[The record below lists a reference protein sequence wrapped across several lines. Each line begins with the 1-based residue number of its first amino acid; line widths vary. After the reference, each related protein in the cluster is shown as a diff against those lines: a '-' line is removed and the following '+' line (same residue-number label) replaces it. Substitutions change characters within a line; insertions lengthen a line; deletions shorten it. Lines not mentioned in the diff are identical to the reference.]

1 MNYRIF
7 LSLSLLLFLTTFLV
21 SAQSD
26 VDLNKDLPMDPQ
38 VTKGV
43 LDNGMTY
50 YVRQNSVPKNRAF
63 IYLVVRAGS
72 MDEDNDQQGLAH
84 FCEHM
89 AFNGTKNFPKN
100 SLVNCLQKMGM
111 EFGAEINAYTSFDET
126 VYKLTIPLDKKE
138 SVENG
143 WQILYDWACQIT
155 DSDEEINKERGVIHE
170 EWRSGKDASERMKQ
184 KWLPVLLKDS
194 RYAKRLPIGKIEIVD
209 SCPPENLRRFRR
221 DWYRP
226 DLEAII
232 AVGDFNKEEIVNKI
246 KEKFSKISSPANK
259 RVKQYYDIP
268 ILKGTYISI
277 TTDKEATTSN
287 VQIVYKHPMKIT
299 KTLGD
304 YREMLKQNLY
314 NSMIGQRLNE
324 LTQLENPPFIYA
336 FSGYEN
342 FMGDLDSYMSYA
354 ICANGKIKDGFKA
367 VLNENERVKNHGF
380 TETELERTKK
390 SMLAYIENAYSEK
403 EKGNSK
409 SYVEECKRNFLMTKE
424 PMPGIENEYNY
435 FKKMLP
441 GITLKEINSL
451 GDKWITDNDKTII
464 ITAPENDSIKVPSKD
479 DILSWYNDV
488 KKGSL
493 SAYHDETVN
502 KPLLEDTIVPG
513 KVVKEK
519 YIKNVA
525 ATEWT
530 LSNGATVVIKN
541 TNFKK
546 EEVLFTSY
554 SLGGKSVYDQ
564 NMDISADLAASV
576 IENSGIGSF
585 DYISLNKLL
594 ADKEV
599 VVSPYLGT
607 LTEGISGNS
616 QVKDLETMF
625 QLTYLYF
632 TDIRVDSLAYLS
644 YMSRIKG
651 ALENKKNSPEG
662 VFGDTLGA
670 VSVNYHPRQRPLSID
685 MLKEANFKDIQKIA
699 KDRFSDASDFKFF
712 FVGNIDLKTFK
723 PLVEKYIGG
732 IPSSYRN
739 EKWRNLHIKAPE
751 GIIQKD
757 VFAGKS
763 SKSLSYIDFH
773 GDFKFKLKN
782 AITLDLIDKILT
794 DRLLKNIRE
803 KSSEVYSIYADGSV
817 SKFPEP
823 EYQISVV
830 YGSGPENVEKIQN
843 QVFDQ
848 IKNLQQVKPTN
859 DELSKAK
866 KNLLRKRETSIRDN
880 SFWLSYLKN
889 GFLYNEGCFKSVDR
903 YQKKIKGFT
912 TGDIK
917 NGACKYFDFNNFYRI
932 SLKPA
937 DAR

>member
-1 MNYRIF
+1 MNYRF
-7 LSLSLLLFLTTFLV
+7 FLSLLLFLTTFLV
-21 SAQSD
+21 NAQSNL
-26 VDLNKDLPMDPQ
+26 DLSDDLPMDPQ

-50 YVRQNSVPKNRAF
+50 YVRQSSIPKNRAF

-72 MDEDNDQQGLAH
+72 MDEDDDQQGLAH

-126 VYKLTIPLDKKE
+126 VYKLIIPLDKKE
-138 SVENG
+138 SVNDG

-194 RYAKRLPIGKIEIVD
+194 RYAKRLPIGKMSVVD
-209 SCPPENLRRFRR
+209 SCPPENLRRFRQ

-232 AVGDFNKEEIVNKI
+232 AVGDFNREEVVNKI
-246 KEKFSKISSPANK
+246 KEKFSKITSPDNE
-259 RVKQYYDIP
+259 RVKKHHDIP
-268 ILKGTYISI
+268 LLKGTYISVA
-277 TTDKEATTSN
+277 TDKEATTSN
-287 VQIVYKHPMKIT
+287 VQIVYKHRMKIS

-314 NSMIGQRLNE
+314 NAMIGQRLSE
-324 LTQLENPPFIYA
+324 LTQTKNPPFLYG

-342 FMGDLDSYMSYA
+342 FLGNMDSYISYA
-354 ICANGKIKDGFKA
+354 VCANGKIEDGFKT
-367 VLNENERVKNHGF
+367 VVGENERVKKHGF
-380 TETELERTKK
+380 TNTELERTKK
-390 SMLAYIENAYSEK
+390 SMLASIDNAYREK
-403 EKGNSK
+403 DNGNSK
-409 SYVEECKRNFLMTKE
+409 SYVEECKRNFLMNKE

-441 GITLKEINSL
+441 GITLEEINNL
-451 GDKWITDNDKTII
+451 GQKWITDDDKTII

-479 DILSWYNDV
+479 DILSWYNEV
-488 KKGSL
+488 KNENFY
-493 SAYHDETVN
+493 AYHDETIN
-502 KPLLEDTIVPG
+502 KPLVEDTIVPG

-519 YIKNVA
+519 YIKNVE

-530 LSNGATVVIKN
+530 LSNGATIVIKN
-541 TNFKK
+541 TDFKK
-546 EEVLFTSY
+546 DEVLFTSY

-564 NMDISADLAASV
+564 NMDISADIAASV

-585 DYISLNKLL
+585 DYNSLNKLL

-599 VVSPYLGT
+599 SVSPYLGY
-607 LTEGISGNS
+607 LTEGLSGSS

-651 ALENKKNSPEG
+651 VLENKKNSPEG

-670 VSVNYHPRQRPLSID
+670 VSVNYNPRQRPLSTN
-685 MLKEANFKDIQKIA
+685 MLKEADLKDIQKIA
-699 KDRFSDASDFKFF
+699 KDRFYDASDFKFF

-739 EKWRNLHIKAPE
+739 EKWRDLKIEAPH
-751 GIIQKD
+751 GVVKKD
-757 VFAGKS
+757 VYAGQS
-763 SKSLSYIDFH
+763 SKSISYIAFH
-773 GDFKFKLKN
+773 GDFKYKLKN
-782 AITLDLIDKILT
+782 AITIDLIDKILT
-794 DRLLKNIRE
+794 DRLLKEIRE
-803 KSSEVYSIYADGSV
+803 NSSEVYSIYADGSV
-817 SKFPEP
+817 SKFPKP

-830 YGSGPENVEKIQN
+830 YGSGPENVEKIQGE
-843 QVFDQ
+843 VFDQ
-848 IKNLQQVKPTN
+848 IKNLQKVKPTEN
-859 DELSKAK
+859 ELSKAK

-880 SFWLSYLKN
+880 SFWLIYLKN
-889 GFLYNEGCFKSVDR
+889 GFLYNDGYFKSLDR
-903 YQKKIKGFT
+903 YLKKIERFS
-912 TGDIK
+912 TGDIRD
-917 NGACKYFDFNNFYRI
+917 GADKYFDFNNFYII

>member
-1 MNYRIF
+1 MKYRII
-7 LSLSLLLFLTTFLV
+7 LSLLLFLTTFLV
-21 SAQSD
+21 SAQSG
-26 VDLNKDLPMDPQ
+26 VDLSMDLPMDPQ

-50 YVRQNSVPKNRAF
+50 YVRENSIPQNRAF

-72 MDEDNDQQGLAH
+72 MDEDDDQQGLAH

-126 VYKLTIPLDKKE
+126 VYKLTIPLNKKE
-138 SVENG
+138 SVKEG
-143 WQILYDWACQIT
+143 WQIIFDWACQIT

-194 RYAKRLPIGKIEIVD
+194 RYAKRLPIGKMSVVD
-209 SCPPENLRRFRR
+209 SCPPENLRRFRN

-232 AVGDFNKEEIVNKI
+232 AVGDFNREEIVNKI
-246 KEKFSKISSPANK
+246 KEKFSKIPSSDNE
-259 RVKQYYDIP
+259 RVKKHYDIP
-268 ILKGTYISI
+268 LPKGTYISI
-277 TTDKEATTSN
+277 VTDKEATTSN
-287 VQIVYKHPMKIT
+287 IQIVYKHRIKIS

-304 YREMLKQNLY
+304 YREMLKQNIY
-314 NSMIGQRLNE
+314 NTMIGFRLNE
-324 LTQLENPPFIYA
+324 LTQSENPPFLYG

-342 FMGDLDSYMSYA
+342 FIGSLDSYVSYA
-354 ICANGKIKDGFKA
+354 VCANGKMESGFKT
-367 VLNENERVKNHGF
+367 VVGENERVKNHGF
-380 TETELERTKK
+380 TITELERTKK
-390 SMLAYIENAYSEK
+390 SMLAGIENAYREK
-403 EKGNSK
+403 DNGNSK
-409 SYVEECKRNFLMTKE
+409 NYVEECKRNFLMTKE

-451 GDKWITDNDKTII
+451 ADKWITDEDKTII
-464 ITAPENDSIKVPSKD
+464 ITAPENDSIKIPSKD
-479 DILSWYNDV
+479 DILSWYNEV
-488 KKGSL
+488 KKENL

-502 KPLLEDTIVPG
+502 KPLIEQTIVPG

-519 YIKNVA
+519 YIKNVD

-530 LSNGATVVIKN
+530 LSNGATVVVKN
-541 TNFKK
+541 TDFKK
-546 EEVLFTSY
+546 DEILFTAY
-554 SLGGKSVYDQ
+554 SPGGNSVYDQ
-564 NMDISADLAASV
+564 NMDISADLTASV

-585 DYISLNKLL
+585 NYNSLNKLL
-594 ADKEV
+594 ADKKV
-599 VVSPYLGT
+599 SVSPYIGYF
-607 LTEGISGNS
+607 TEGLSGNS

-632 TDIRVDSLAYLS
+632 TDIRVDSLSYLS

-670 VSVNYHPRQRPLSID
+670 VSVNYHPRQRPLFAD
-685 MLKEANFKDIQKIA
+685 MLKEANLKDIQKIA

-723 PLVEKYIGG
+723 PIVEKYIGG
-732 IPSSYRN
+732 IPSSYRD
-739 EKWRNLHIKAPE
+739 EKWRDLHIKAPE
-751 GIIQKD
+751 GVIQKD

-763 SKSLSYIDFH
+763 SKSISYIAFH
-773 GDFKFKLKN
+773 GAFKFRLKN
-782 AITLDLIDKILT
+782 AITVDLIDKILT

-823 EYQISVV
+823 KYLISVV
-830 YGSGPENVEKIQN
+830 YGSGPENVEKIQGE
-843 QVFDQ
+843 VFDQ
-848 IKNLQQVKPTN
+848 IKNLQQAKPTEE
-859 DELSKAK
+859 ELSKAK
-866 KNLLRKRETSIRDN
+866 KNLLRKRETSIRNN
-880 SFWLSYLKN
+880 SFWLSYIKN
-889 GFLYNEGCFKSVDR
+889 GFLYNDGCFKSVDR
-903 YQKKIKGFT
+903 YQKEIEGFT
-912 TGDIK
+912 TGDIRK
-917 NGACKYFDFNNFYRI
+917 GAGKYFNFNNFYRI

>member
-1 MNYRIF
+1 MKYRIF
-7 LSLSLLLFLTTFLV
+7 LSFLLLLTTSLV

-26 VDLNKDLPMDPQ
+26 IDLSKDLPMDPQ

-50 YVRQNSVPKNRAF
+50 YVRQNSIPKNRAF

-72 MDEDNDQQGLAH
+72 MDEDDDQQGLAH

-138 SVENG
+138 SVEDG
-143 WQILYDWACQIT
+143 WQIIYDWACQIT
-155 DSDEEINKERGVIHE
+155 DSDEELNKERGVIHE
-170 EWRSGKDASERMKQ
+170 EWRSGKDAGERMKQ
-184 KWLPVLLKDS
+184 KWLPVLLKNS
-194 RYAKRLPIGKIEIVD
+194 KYAKRLPIGNIAIVD

-232 AVGDFNKEEIVNKI
+232 AVGDFNKEEVVNKI
-246 KEKFSKISSPANK
+246 KEKFSKISSPANERK
-259 RVKQYYDIP
+259 KQYYDIP
-268 ILKGTYISI
+268 ILKGTYISVV
-277 TTDKEATTSN
+277 TDKEATTSN
-287 VQIVYKHPMKIT
+287 IQIVYKHRMKIS

-314 NSMIGQRLNE
+314 NAMISQRLSE
-324 LTQLENPPFIYA
+324 LTQSKKPPFLYG

-342 FMGDLDSYMSYA
+342 FIGPLDSYISYA
-354 ICANGKIKDGFKA
+354 VCANGKIESGFKTI
-367 VLNENERVKNHGF
+367 VGENERVKNHGF
-380 TETELERTKK
+380 TMSELERTKK
-390 SMLAYIENAYSEK
+390 SMMAGIENAYREK
-403 EKGNSK
+403 DNGDSK
-409 SYVEECKRNFLMTKE
+409 NYVEECKRNFLMDKE

-435 FKKMLP
+435 FKNMLP
-441 GITLKEINSL
+441 GITLEEINSF
-451 GDKWITDNDKTII
+451 GDKWITDDDKTII
-464 ITAPENDSIKVPSKD
+464 VTAPENDSIKIPSKD
-479 DILSWYNDV
+479 DILGWYDEV
-488 KKGSL
+488 KKENL
-493 SAYHDETVN
+493 TAYHDETIN
-502 KPLLEDTIVPG
+502 KPLVEDTIVPG
-513 KVVKEK
+513 KVVKGK
-519 YIKNVA
+519 YIKNID

-546 EEVLFTSY
+546 NEVLFTSY

-564 NMDISADLAASV
+564 NMDISADLTASV

-585 DYISLNKLL
+585 DYNSLNKLL
-594 ADKEV
+594 ADKEIS
-599 VVSPYLGT
+599 VSPYLEY
-607 LTEGISGNS
+607 LTEGISGSS

-644 YMSRIKG
+644 FMSRIKG
-651 ALENKKNSPEG
+651 ALENKRNSPEAI
-662 VFGDTLGA
+662 FGDTLGA
-670 VSVNYHPRQRPLSID
+670 VSVNYHPRQRPLSTDI
-685 MLKEANFKDIQKIA
+685 LKEADFKDIQKIA
-699 KDRFSDASDFKFF
+699 IDRFSDASDFKFF

-739 EKWRNLHIKAPE
+739 EKWRDLHIKAPE
-751 GIIQKD
+751 GVLQKN

-763 SKSLSYIDFH
+763 SKSISYIDFH
-773 GDFKFKLKN
+773 GDFKYKLKN
-782 AITLDLIDKILT
+782 AITIDLIDNILT
-794 DRLLKNIRE
+794 DRLLKDIRE

-817 SKFPEP
+817 SKFPES
-823 EYQISVV
+823 EYHISVI

-848 IKNLQQVKPTN
+848 IKNLQQIKPTK
-859 DELSKAK
+859 DELSKAE

-889 GFLYNEGCFKSVDR
+889 GFLYNDGCFKSVNR
-903 YQKKIKGFT
+903 YQKEIGRFS
-912 TGDIK
+912 GSDIR
-917 NGACKYFDFNNFYRI
+917 NGANEYFDFNNYYTI

>member
-1 MNYRIF
+1 MKYRIF
-7 LSLSLLLFLTTFLV
+7 LSVLLFLTTFIV
-21 SAQSD
+21 RAQSD
-26 VDLNKDLPMDPQ
+26 INLSKNLPIDPQ

-43 LDNGMTY
+43 LDNGLIY

-100 SLVNCLQKMGM
+100 SLVSCLQRMGM

-138 SVENG
+138 SVEEG

-194 RYAKRLPIGKIEIVD
+194 RYAKRLPIGKISVVD
-209 SCPPENLRRFRR
+209 SCPPENLRRFRQ

-232 AVGDFNKEEIVNKI
+232 AVGDFNKEEVINKI
-246 KEKFSKISSPANK
+246 KEKFSKIPSHYNE
-259 RVKQYYDIP
+259 RVKKYYDIP
-268 ILKGTYISI
+268 ILKGTYISVA
-277 TTDKEATTSN
+277 TDKEATTSN
-287 VQIVYKHPMKIT
+287 VQIVYKHLMKIS

-314 NSMIGQRLNE
+314 NAMIGQRLSE
-324 LTQLENPPFIYA
+324 LTQIKNPPFLYG

-342 FMGDLDSYMSYA
+342 FIGPLDCYISYA
-354 ICANGKIKDGFKA
+354 VCANGKIEEGFKT
-367 VLNENERVKNHGF
+367 VLKENERVKNHGF
-380 TETELERTKK
+380 TKTELERTKK
-390 SMLAYIENAYSEK
+390 SMMAGIENSYNERK
-403 EKGNSK
+403 NNDSK

-435 FKKMLP
+435 FKEMLP
-441 GITLKEINSL
+441 GITLEEINSL
-451 GDKWITDNDKTII
+451 ADKWITDDDKTII
-464 ITAPENDSIKVPSKD
+464 ITAPENNSIKVPDKD
-479 DILSWYNDV
+479 DILSWYNEV
-488 KKGSL
+488 KKENL
-493 SAYHDETVN
+493 SAYKDETIN
-502 KPLLEDTIVPG
+502 KPLVEDTIVPG

-519 YIKNVA
+519 YIKNID
-525 ATEWT
+525 ATEWI

-541 TNFKK
+541 TDFKK

-554 SLGGKSVYDQ
+554 SLGGKSVYNQD
-564 NMDISADLAASV
+564 MDISADLAASV

-585 DYISLNKLL
+585 DYNSLNKLL
-594 ADKEV
+594 SDKEV
-599 VVSPYLGT
+599 SVSPYLGYI
-607 LTEGISGNS
+607 TEGLSGSS

-632 TDIRVDSLAYLS
+632 TKIRVDSLAYLS
-644 YMSRIKG
+644 YMNRIKG
-651 ALENKKNSPEG
+651 ALENKRNSPEG
-662 VFGDTLGA
+662 IFGDTLGA
-670 VSVNYHPRQRPLSID
+670 VSVNYNLRQRPLSID
-685 MLKEANFKDIQKIA
+685 VLKEANFNDIQKIA

-739 EKWRNLHIKAPE
+739 EKWRDLHIKAPE

-763 SKSLSYIDFH
+763 SKSISYIDFH
-773 GDFKFKLKN
+773 GNFKFKLKN
-782 AITLDLIDKILT
+782 AINVDLIDIILT

-803 KSSEVYSIYADGSV
+803 NSSEVYSIYADGSV

-830 YGSGPENVEKIQN
+830 YGSGPENVEKIQGE
-843 QVFDQ
+843 VFDQ
-848 IKNLQQVKPTN
+848 IKNLQQVKPSE

-866 KNLLRKRETSIRDN
+866 KNLLRKRETSLRNN
-880 SFWLSYLKN
+880 SFWLSYIKS
-889 GFLYNEGCFKSVDR
+889 GFLYNDGCFKSVDR
-903 YQKKIKGFT
+903 YQKKIESFK

-917 NGACKYFDFNNFYRI
+917 KGAGKYFNFNDFYRI

-937 DAR
+937 DAQ